1 MNKKNKH
8 IEDKKKKDLTFELCF
23 AKCKLHSCRESRK
36 VASSEEDALIEH
48 LKKIS
53 DLQADLKP
61 DSDDIQASMIW
72 GANLKQLANLLG
84 VHLNSTSAAASDA
97 VMCEAY
103 WLDQLDRASE
113 ADALRKAREA
123 ALASRSSLLSNLLG
137 NLQSEVLAQRLR
149 EANTLLAAL
158 QQRFTEIS
166 GDALSDPDG
175 SHAAADVLAS
185 AAQCRQ
191 SALETLRKAGDENS
205 ALAAGAKAKMARCSV
220 KKHKFSTSSE
230 TRCWRSRDE
239 TLRLGDL

>member
-1 MNKKNKH
+1 
-8 IEDKKKKDLTFELCF
+8 
-23 AKCKLHSCRESRK
+23 R
-36 VASSEEDALIEH
+36 
-48 LKKIS
+48 
-53 DLQADLKP
+53 
-61 DSDDIQASMIW
+61 
-72 GANLKQLANLLG
+72 
-84 VHLNSTSAAASDA
+84 
-97 VMCEAY
+97 Y

-220 KKHKFSTSSE
+220 KQAQVSALRAKLGVLEEKRRNITSWGSVNKIEGVLGEPSEESLAEPISKHEEAIAAESA
-230 TRCWRSRDE
+230 RV
-239 TLRLGDL
+239 